1 MRTLYYTIIF
11 FFAFSVFVLGQDDS
25 HKAKYKE
32 KAKKILKIENDGII
46 DLWYDAFKININ
58 EQKKFKKLGID
69 LEAMSLKLAN
79 GLDFRERALL
89 ADAIVEGT
97 VIEKSYDVRK
107 QALFKSSYK
116 INVQEVLAGKNVD
129 KEIIVLRKSG
139 KDSRTSDEAFSSGL
153 NVGDTFIFYL
163 TKRMID
169 GVYKYKDTDL
179 LKRYKMPQK
188 DVSKEKNVYNELAY
202 STLRI
207 RDAFVYS
214 SVGRIDV
221 SYDIV
226 KKTLKQIAE
235 INNKD
240 KFKLRDYKISS
251 EAKND

>member
-1 MRTLYYTIIF
+1 
-11 FFAFSVFVLGQDDS
+11 VLGQDDS
-25 HKAKYKE
+25 HKAKYRE
-32 KAKKILKIENDGII
+32 KAKKILKIENDGVI
-46 DLWYDAFKININ
+46 DLWYDDKININ

-69 LEAMSLKLAN
+69 LEAMSSKLA
-79 GLDFRERALL
+79 GGFDFRERVLL
-89 ADAIVEGT
+89 ADAVVEGT

-163 TKRMID
+163 YKEIID
-169 GVYKYKDTDL
+169 RVYKYKDSDE
-179 LKRYKMPQK
+179 LKRVKLPQK
-188 DVSKEKNVYNELAY
+188 DVSKEKNVYTELPY

-207 RDAFVYS
+207 RDAFVYRS
-214 SVGRIDV
+214 YGRIDV

-226 KKTLKQIAE
+226 KKTIKQIAKV
-235 INNKD
+235 NNKD
-240 KFKLRDYKISS
+240 EFKLRDYKISS
-251 EAKND
+251 EGKND